1 MLLDESEAR
10 RRVIFTTRFEA
21 NVGRRTSTLRLY
33 TTPYYCTTYWT
44 LNVVGVFI
52 GVRDTRSPGR
62 TRHRSYRTT
71 PIAFFLMRLYIEK
84 DGWNG
89 TGAWQVALA
98 RLPTVGERPSQSL
111 ISAPRAAPGVLS
123 QQYASVDAQHG
134 RRACPG
140 DRACRCSLMA
150 RSTASLQPLQVKQSP
165 FGCSRKR

>member
-1 MLLDESEAR
+1 VLLDESEAR

-71 PIAFFLMRLYIEK
+71 PGGPDTALSRKLGRPRITNNTFRARPQPAKPRPARCSCRCNERLNFLCGRFLFPDTFSPLLPFFNIIFTLAACILRK
-84 DGWNG
+84 TGG
-89 TGAWQVALA
+89 TGRA
-98 RLPTVGERPSQSL
+98 R
-111 ISAPRAAPGVLS
+111 
-123 QQYASVDAQHG
+123 G
-134 RRACPG
+134 R
-140 DRACRCSLMA
+140 
-150 RSTASLQPLQVKQSP
+150 
-165 FGCSRKR
+165 